1 MDQTSIFTNL
11 GAPVSVDAIN
21 EGLID
26 DMSLGE
32 LAYAQAL
39 FSQKFS
45 DRLSQPDSDN
55 EIATY
60 RKAPGSDWS
69 GYAAQGQ
76 SNNEADAVPQEP
88 VAPDNY
94 VDSVPAIASLMAQH
108 DRAND
113 AAMTNITRLLHI
125 AQKDQT
131 AYLGVPEGLR
141 GFRDVNEIMRKLLR
155 VSGHK
160 AKRLQVRAKYVSH
173 AVDTDRTATG
183 AVPKLPNIA
192 ASYAS
197 GNIPGENLDR
207 IASFDEDLTKYSAA
221 VGSPLDYKDRVIQ
234 AFEPTLLEAAETTS
248 PEELSQAR
256 QRWTEQAV
264 HHIDADGPPPTEALK
279 KKPDNA
285 LHLRTHAD
293 GTATAS
299 MHMDPTWAAFLKEF
313 LNTNLNYKGKK
324 PLLPEN
330 IENLYTAMAETKTQ
344 QADQNTDDQQPAE
357 DATATSAQ
365 DTARGASRQPQQ
377 GASTRQE
384 RLDALHE
391 MLGSTPDINDRVP
404 SQIEASL
411 PQPVSAD
418 TVIAEDDHGNEYTRQ
433 QVDWID
439 QLTRPQRAGA
449 ILLGAIYSVM
459 SMHPDE
465 AAAKRA
471 HGSPAKLV
479 IVQDIQTAHAT
490 LGLPP
495 LPQAVQRPPGPD
507 GILPPII
514 KRPNPD
520 DPDQPGPAPGSENEF
535 NGYANPVPWTRY
547 QSEIVNV
554 GPVHPA
560 HVEATLCDAELVG
573 QIWNGQDIV
582 LHEYRS
588 KRLFT
593 TAQRKAILARDKGCQ
608 APGCIVQAT
617 YAQCHHIKEWS
628 QNGETNENNSITL
641 CPAHHPDV
649 HDGKWTIRK
658 VDGVIYF
665 QPAKWLDPDQP
676 LLRNLY
682 WNT

>member
-11 GAPVSVDAIN
+11 GAPVSVEAIN

-32 LAYAQAL
+32 LAYARAL

-45 DRLSQPDSDN
+45 ERLSQPDASS

-69 GYAAQGQ
+69 GFAAQGKPE
-76 SNNEADAVPQEP
+76 NDAGALPQEP
-88 VAPDNY
+88 LAPDNY
-94 VDSVPAIASLMAQH
+94 VDTVPAITSLMAQH

-113 AAMTNITRLLHI
+113 AAMTNLTRLLHI

-141 GFRDVNEIMRKLLR
+141 GFRDVGEIMRKLLR
-155 VSGHK
+155 MSGNR

-173 AVDTDRTATG
+173 AVDTDQTATG
-183 AVPKLPNIA
+183 AEPKLPNIA

-207 IASFDEDLTKYSAA
+207 LASFDEDLTKYSAA
-221 VGSPLDYKDRVIQ
+221 VGRTLDYKDQVIQ
-234 AFEPTLLEAAETTS
+234 AFEPTLLEAAETAS

-256 QRWTEQAV
+256 QRWTEQVV

-285 LHLRTHAD
+285 LHLRSHDD
-293 GTATAS
+293 GSATAS
-299 MHMDPTWAAFLKEF
+299 MHMDSVWAAFLKEF

-330 IENLYTAMAETKTQ
+330 IENLYEAMADAKTQ
-344 QADQNTDDQQPAE
+344 QGDATADDQEHAE
-357 DATATSAQ
+357 DATATSAE
-365 DTARGASRQPQQ
+365 DTTAGTSRQQQQ
-377 GASTRQE
+377 GSSTGEEQLE
-384 RLDALHE
+384 ALHQ
-391 MLGSTPDINDRVP
+391 MLGSQPDIDDRVP

-418 TVIAEDDHGNEYTRQ
+418 TVIAEDEQGNEYTRQ

-439 QLTRPQRAGA
+439 KLTRPQRAGA
-449 ILLGAIYSVM
+449 ILLGAVYSVM

-495 LPQAVQRPPGPD
+495 LPQAVQRPPGLD

-514 KRPNPD
+514 KRPNPN
-520 DPDQPGPAPGSENEF
+520 DPDHPGPAPGAENEF
-535 NGYANPVPWTRY
+535 NGYANPVPWTRH
-547 QSEIVNV
+547 QSEVVNI
-554 GPVHPA
+554 GPVHPR
-560 HVEATLCDAELVG
+560 HLGPTLCDVELAG
-573 QIWNGQDIV
+573 QVWNGQDIV
-582 LHEYRS
+582 LNEYRS

-617 YAQCHHIKEWS
+617 YCQCHHIKEWS

-658 VDGVIYF
+658 IDGVTYF